1 MTGSGMGCPDWP
13 KCFGYW
19 IPPTSIEQL
28 PVDYKI
34 QFKVAGKEIADFS
47 AIKTWIE
54 YINRL
59 IGAFTGLIIL
69 VCFGLAIPHRK
80 KYPGIFWYALLCLLL
95 VALVGWLGSKVVS
108 TNLMPGMITIHML
121 GAVLVATAMILAV
134 SHTENRILN
143 LTKQQVPT
151 LFLLR
156 KVWMFSLA
164 LAFIQLILGTQV
176 REEIDH
182 IAQKI
187 AGRELWIEMLSWK
200 FYVHRSLSLLILGVA
215 LWIYKMSKFLQ
226 NPSLLLWSR
235 HHLVLIL
242 CAVIAGVVL
251 AYLNMPAI
259 VQPVHLLIGV
269 SVCGVLVYLGRML
282 YAPMKEQE

>member
-1 MTGSGMGCPDWP
+1 
-13 KCFGYW
+13 
-19 IPPTSIEQL
+19 
-28 PVDYKI
+28 
-34 QFKVAGKEIADFS
+34 
-47 AIKTWIE
+47 
-54 YINRL
+54 
-59 IGAFTGLIIL
+59 
-69 VCFGLAIPHRK
+69 
-80 KYPGIFWYALLCLLL
+80 
-95 VALVGWLGSKVVS
+95 
-108 TNLMPGMITIHML
+108 
-121 GAVLVATAMILAV
+121 
-134 SHTENRILN
+134 
-143 LTKQQVPT
+143 
-151 LFLLR
+151 
-156 KVWMFSLA
+156 
-164 LAFIQLILGTQV
+164 LILGTQV

-259 VQPVHLLIGV
+259 VQPLHLLIGV
-269 SVCGVLVYLGRML
+269 SVCCVLVYLGRML